1 MSDSKVFMFPENGN
15 NNNGF
20 GLNGWGGGLI
30 GFILGIL
37 LGNGGL
43 FGGNWGG
50 GFGSNGAGLAN
61 FMNNDNNTDL
71 VLNAINGTDSDV
83 RLLATTLNTDVNEV
97 RNAIT
102 GVQSAIQQVGAQNG
116 MGFLQV
122 TNAIQSGNASIAKQ
136 LCECCCENRLLTTQQ
151 GYEGRIQTIE
161 QTNTLGATINGNGR
175 AITDAIADLKTSM
188 TREFCDVKE
197 REMQEKIN
205 TQSDIITQLRG
216 QLDNDRQTAQLY
228 SVITPIQN
236 KLTEIANK
244 QPNTV
249 PVQWPQLTAVN
260 TTPYVSGGFY
270 GAGFGWNNGFGSNSF
285 WN

>member
-50 GFGSNGAGLAN
+50 FGANGAGLAN

-83 RLLATTLNTDVNEV
+83 RLLATTLNANFNDVK
-97 RNAIT
+97 NAVNT
-102 GVQSAIQQVGAQNG
+102 VQSAIQSVGAQNG

-122 TNAIQSGNASIAKQ
+122 TNAVQSGNASIAKQ

>member
-50 GFGSNGAGLAN
+50 FGANGAGLAN

-102 GVQSAIQQVGAQNG
+102 GVQSHICEYYEVDED
-116 MGFLQV
+116 
-122 TNAIQSGNASIAKQ
+122 SEPASYLIGYLA
-136 LCECCCENRLLTTQQ
+136 RLI
-151 GYEGRIQTIE
+151 YKFISR
-161 QTNTLGATINGNGR
+161 
-175 AITDAIADLKTSM
+175 
-188 TREFCDVKE
+188 FV
-197 REMQEKIN
+197 
-205 TQSDIITQLRG
+205 
-216 QLDNDRQTAQLY
+216 
-228 SVITPIQN
+228 
-236 KLTEIANK
+236 
-244 QPNTV
+244 
-249 PVQWPQLTAVN
+249 
-260 TTPYVSGGFY
+260 
-270 GAGFGWNNGFGSNSF
+270 
-285 WN
+285 

>member
-50 GFGSNGAGLAN
+50 FGANGAGLAN

-83 RLLATTLNTDVNEV
+83 RLLATTLNANFNDVK
-97 RNAIT
+97 NAVNT
-102 GVQSAIQQVGAQNG
+102 VQSAIQSVGAQNG

-122 TNAIQSGNASIAKQ
+122 TNAVQSGNASIAKQ

-175 AITDAIADLKTSM
+175 AITDAIADLKASM

-205 TQSDIITQLRG
+205 TQGDIITQLRG

-236 KLTEIANK
+236 KLVEIANK

>member
-50 GFGSNGAGLAN
+50 FGANGAGLAN

-83 RLLATTLNTDVNEV
+83 RLLATTLNANFNDVK
-97 RNAIT
+97 NAVNT
-102 GVQSAIQQVGAQNG
+102 VQSAIQSVGAQNG

-122 TNAIQSGNASIAKQ
+122 TNAVQSGNASIAKQ

-228 SVITPIQN
+228 SVLTPIQN
-236 KLTEIANK
+236 KLTEI
-244 QPNTV
+244 
-249 PVQWPQLTAVN
+249 L
-260 TTPYVSGGFY
+260 YSGL
-270 GAGFGWNNGFGSNSF
+270 N
-285 WN
+285 

>member
-50 GFGSNGAGLAN
+50 FGANGAGLAN

-97 RNAIT
+97 RTAIT
-102 GVQSAIQQVGAQNG
+102 NVQSAIQAVGAQNG

-236 KLTEIANK
+236 KLVEIANK

>member
-50 GFGSNGAGLAN
+50 FGANGAGLAN

-197 REMQEKIN
+197 REMQAKIN

-236 KLTEIANK
+236 KLVEIANK